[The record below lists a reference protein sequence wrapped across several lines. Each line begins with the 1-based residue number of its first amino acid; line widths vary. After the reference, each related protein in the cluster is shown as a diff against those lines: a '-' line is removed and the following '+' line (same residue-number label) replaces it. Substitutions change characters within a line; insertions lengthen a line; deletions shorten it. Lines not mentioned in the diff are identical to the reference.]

1 MLEIQPHGKRKVS
14 QRAFPDSVEPDL
26 DQIAL
31 MLYFLLSRRPHINDG
46 PSSLGIDP
54 DLGKLIKQH
63 K

>member
-26 DQIAL
+26 DQIDAL
-31 MLYFLLSRRPHINDG
+31 FSVIQEPHINDG
-46 PSSLGIDP
+46 PSSLGNDP
-54 DLGKLIKQH
+54 DLGKLIKQY